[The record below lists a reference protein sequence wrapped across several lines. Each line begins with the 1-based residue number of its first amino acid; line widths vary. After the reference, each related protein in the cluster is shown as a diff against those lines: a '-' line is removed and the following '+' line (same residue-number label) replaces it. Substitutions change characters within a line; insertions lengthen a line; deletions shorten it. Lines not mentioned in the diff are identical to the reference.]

1 LVIGRT
7 LARWRLVAPVVL
19 AVVLAPTFAT
29 PALADDPPPGQTITV
44 MRGGQTFL
52 RTAFD
57 VELAPDGRPMRAGSF
72 IVKFLAQAD
81 PAARDEAHRIA
92 GALGLEELLS
102 ADMLRV
108 QVGRSK
114 SLAALLAYASH
125 RAVERVEPDYV
136 AEAIWTPNDTSFGQ
150 QWGMRKIR
158 AGSPVGSSDPSAWD
172 TSKSSAATR
181 IAILDCGVYS
191 DTSSTFLAPDGK
203 AGHPDL
209 RDGKVIGNKNFAIAL
224 DSDDYCNHG
233 THVAGIAAANTNNGV
248 GVAGVGYDA
257 KILNVKV
264 LGDNGSGSFAGIING
279 ILYAAGCDTN
289 PCGAR
294 RADIIN
300 MSLGATGSCSTSMQ
314 DAINKAWAQGL
325 VIAAAAGNS
334 GASGAI
340 TPANCNNVIG
350 VAASDQNDAKA
361 SFSNHG
367 AGVDVAA
374 PGVSILSTDYVGGYS
389 SFSGTSMASPHV
401 AGLAA
406 LIWTTSYNTGN
417 QAVVGRIT
425 STENTTALAGSTHR
439 RIDACAAVSCAVA
452 EPPPPPPPAPLPTLS
467 ITDRSANEGN
477 AGPTGF
483 DFTVNLSAASAQT
496 VTVNHAT
503 ANGTASSSDYTA
515 ASGTLS
521 LAPGETSK
529 TITVS
534 VSGDTA
540 AEPNETFVVNL
551 SAATNATIADAQG
564 VGTIV
569 NDDVPP
575 PGDTGLRGPTAN
587 AAAGGGDGN
596 GFQLNPANAHTND
609 GSFAVDANSGSGTS
623 TSCTSSSKDKHVF
636 RDYAFSI
643 PSGSTIK
650 GIEVRLDARVDST
663 SGSPRICAQLSWN
676 GGSSWTAAK
685 STATLGVAEGTH
697 VLGGATNTWERTW
710 AVADFSNANFRVRV
724 IPVSSSTSRDFSLE
738 WVAVRVH
745 H

>member
-136 AEAIWTPNDTSFGQ
+136 AEAVWTPNDTSFGQ

-158 AGSPVGSSDPSAWD
+158 AGSPAGSSDPSAWD

-425 STENTTALAGSTHR
+425 STANATALAGSTHG
-439 RIDACAAVSCAVA
+439 RIDACAAVSCAVD

-467 ITDRSANEGN
+467 ITDRAASEGD

-483 DFTVNLSAASAQT
+483 DFMVDLSAASAQT
-496 VTVNHAT
+496 VTVNYAT
-503 ANGTASSSDYTA
+503 ANGTASSSSDYTA

-521 LAPGETSK
+521 FAPGETSK

-569 NDDVPP
+569 NEDLPSLAISNASATERNFGTRNLSFSITLSPSTSQTV
-575 PGDTGLRGPTAN
+575 TVSYATAN
-587 AAAGGGDGN
+587 GTATGG
-596 GFQLNPANAHTND
+596 ASC
-609 GSFAVDANSGSGTS
+609 GSAVDYLNRSGTVSFSPGTTTRTVSVPVCGDRRREPDETFVVNLSGSVNATIGDSQGVGTIRN
-623 TSCTSSSKDKHVF
+623 D
-636 RDYAFSI
+636 D
-643 PSGSTIK
+643 
-650 GIEVRLDARVDST
+650 
-663 SGSPRICAQLSWN
+663 
-676 GGSSWTAAK
+676 
-685 STATLGVAEGTH
+685 
-697 VLGGATNTWERTW
+697 
-710 AVADFSNANFRVRV
+710 
-724 IPVSSSTSRDFSLE
+724 
-738 WVAVRVH
+738 
-745 H
+745 